1 MSRSLED
8 LTGGRDSAAAI
19 RQLLRSEIEV
29 LRTEI
34 HFLRK
39 DGSRVWLSVSL
50 SVAQDASGQPDFLI
64 AVIHDIDAHK
74 QSQEAH
80 RQTSRQFR
88 VLVDGLKQREERLQ
102 KAYDVQKGIA
112 ELLQR
117 SLLLTPPPDSF
128 PGVTIKPFYESAYDD
143 ALVGGDFFDVFAVDV
158 NLVALVVGDVTG
170 KGLEAATYTA
180 EIKYALRAFLREYAD
195 PGIAL
200 ERLNNFVCDRERLD
214 TAHLGM
220 TYVALAV
227 VLVNTET
234 GETFGASGG
243 IDPPFII
250 PAGDGEAFQLRLTGA
265 LLGVVEDSRYATAS
279 VTLAPG
285 DVLGM
290 STDGLTESRHGKGL
304 FGIDGVMR
312 ELQAARRET
321 LAEMEHRVVA
331 AARLHAGGRINDDL
345 CLLLIRRL

>member
-1 MSRSLED
+1 M
-8 LTGGRDSAAAI
+8 
-19 RQLLRSEIEV
+19 
-29 LRTEI
+29 
-34 HFLRK
+34 
-39 DGSRVWLSVSL
+39 
-50 SVAQDASGQPDFLI
+50 
-64 AVIHDIDAHK
+64 AVVQDIDACK
-74 QSQEAH
+74 KEQEAH
-80 RQTSRQFR
+80 RQTHRQFR
-88 VLVDGLKQREERLQ
+88 ALVEGLKMREERLQ

-128 PGVTIKPFYESAYDD
+128 PGITIKPFYESAYDD
-143 ALVGGDFFDVFAVDV
+143 SLVGGDFFDVFAVDV
-158 NLVALVVGDVTG
+158 DVVALVVGDVTG

-214 TAHLGM
+214 AVHLGT

-227 VLVNTET
+227 VMANTAT
-234 GETFGASGG
+234 GETVAASGG

-250 PAGDGEAFQLRLTGA
+250 PIDGGEAFQLQLTGA
-265 LLGVVEDSRYATAS
+265 LLGVVEDSRYVTTS
-279 VTLAPG
+279 VRLTPG

-290 STDGLTESRHGKGL
+290 TTDGLTEARSADGL

-312 ELQAARRET
+312 ELEAARTEP

-331 AARLHAGGRINDDL
+331 AARAHAGGRINDDL
-345 CLLLIRRL
+345 CLLLVRRL